1 MYTNEEINSIVGTIH
16 EQLIATTTL
25 AVRWS
30 WGISKQKATIYEG
43 MPTLALK
50 VSGALH
56 KGWVFISYDRAS
68 DLYDISI
75 VSLKGECKHK
85 VEGVYFPDMGAVID
99 GIIERDPSATDE
111 EYLEVAMAD
120 SNRKLSA

>member
-1 MYTNEEINSIVGTIH
+1 
-16 EQLIATTTL
+16 
-25 AVRWS
+25 
-30 WGISKQKATIYEG
+30 

-56 KGWVFISYDRAS
+56 KGWVYIAYDSAA
-68 DLYDISI
+68 DLYNIYTLSD
-75 VSLKGECKHK
+75 KGEVRHK

>member
-16 EQLIATTTL
+16 EQLTATTTL

-56 KGWVFISYDRAS
+56 KGRVYISYDSAA
-68 DLYDISI
+68 DLYNIYTLSD
-75 VSLKGECKHK
+75 KGEVRHK